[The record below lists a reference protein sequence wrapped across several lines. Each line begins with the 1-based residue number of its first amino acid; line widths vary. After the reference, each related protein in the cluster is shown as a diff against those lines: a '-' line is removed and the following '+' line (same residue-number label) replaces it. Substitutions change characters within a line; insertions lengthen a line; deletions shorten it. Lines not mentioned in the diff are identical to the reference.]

1 MDLLRRSNPF
11 EPPSAYSDDPILGP
25 NFYRIGKVEYD
36 LHSPDYAQA
45 FKLNTIVDVSTIRVD
60 KVVFRVTSNWGA
72 NHTCIYRFKLHGHL

>member
-25 NFYRIGKVEYD
+25 NFYRIGKIEYD
-36 LHSPDYAQA
+36 LHSPDYAQT